1 MYSQC
6 PNESIDYGI
15 LEKANQVYVLPAEFG
30 WSDLGS
36 WGAVHDQRVP
46 DSDGNTGVRPNV
58 LAYNSHNNIFSV
70 PNHVVAVIDGLE
82 DFIVIQ
88 SEDRL
93 LICPRDKEQD
103 IKQYVNDVKVKL
115 GDKHV

>member
-1 MYSQC
+1 M
-6 PNESIDYGI
+6 
-15 LEKANQVYVLPAEFG
+15 
-30 WSDLGS
+30 
-36 WGAVHDQRVP
+36 
-46 DSDGNTGVRPNV
+46 RPNILV
-58 LAYNSHNNIFSV
+58 YNSQNNILSL
-70 PNHVVAVIDGLE
+70 PNHVVAVIDGLD

>member
-1 MYSQC
+1 
-6 PNESIDYGI
+6 
-15 LEKANQVYVLPAEFG
+15 
-30 WSDLGS
+30 
-36 WGAVHDQRVP
+36 
-46 DSDGNTGVRPNV
+46 
-58 LAYNSHNNIFSV
+58 
-70 PNHVVAVIDGLE
+70 VVAVIDGLE